1 MGSEL
6 ADESYTKMAM
16 LPTVCRAR
24 LWMLDYKARINFVRV

>member
-16 LPTVCRAR
+16 LPKVCRTQVGIR
-24 LWMLDYKARINFVRV
+24 GYNARINFVRV